1 MLKNPTPKQIALF
14 SALVITIATLLFYLA
29 VLYFDTDMASSTR
42 VLLWT
47 VLVFAISYFTAIY
60 YLKRYIYRKIKL
72 IYKTIH
78 KEKLSADKKEQTK
91 RLDLDSHIIDDM
103 EKEVEEWANSQR
115 QEIIRYK
122 TWAEYRRKFVG
133 DISHELKTP
142 IFNVQGFVH
151 SLLDGALDD
160 PAVNRKFLKKAAKN
174 IDRLQNIV
182 EDLESISRLES
193 GEMLLEL
200 QVFDLKELVEDVFD
214 ELDFKAR
221 EKKVNLEFK
230 DGASQAYK
238 VRADR
243 ETIRQVLTNLVHNSI
258 KYGHTGGNTKV
269 GFYDMDKNI
278 LVEVAD
284 NGIGIPKK
292 HLNHVFDRFYRVDK
306 SRSRS
311 QGGSGL
317 GLSIV
322 KHIIEAHN
330 QTINVRSTPKLGS
343 TFGFTLEKAK

>member
-1 MLKNPTPKQIALF
+1 MLKNPTPKQIALL
-14 SALVITIATLLFYLA
+14 SALVITVAALMAYFT
-29 VLYFDTDMASSTR
+29 VLYFDTDIAMGAR
-42 VLLWT
+42 VVLWT
-47 VLVFAISYFTAIY
+47 IAIFLISYFTAIY

-103 EKEVEEWANSQR
+103 EKEVEQWANSQR
-115 QEIIRYK
+115 EEIIRYK
-122 TWAEYRRKFVG
+122 TWADYRRKFVG

-151 SLLDGALDD
+151 SLLDGALEDES
-160 PAVNRKFLKKAAKN
+160 VNRKFLEKAAKN

-193 GEMLLEL
+193 GEMLLEM

-214 ELDFKAR
+214 ELEFKASENNIR
-221 EKKVNLEFK
+221 LEFK
-230 DGASQAYK
+230 DGASLAYK

-243 ETIRQVLTNLVHNSI
+243 ETIRQVMTNLIHNSI
-258 KYGHTGGNTKV
+258 KYGYQGGNTKI